1 MKINNS
7 IKLFAVVLLTCFTL
21 TANALEQEIPK
32 PGTVIGKSN
41 YKQYE
46 NLFPPEILL
55 AFEDGWG
62 GLIEPASVPV
72 GERAYHLPKA
82 FVAMSAENKGKY
94 SLDKDGNLIGGWNRN
109 GLPFP
114 DLQRSDEDFLIK
126 FMWNF
131 SGKYYLDDKQYFP
144 DTMSFVQRKGEPVR
158 CNIVDT
164 LQLNFTNRIVVPPT
178 PIMKSQNNVAYAQL
192 WQFKEPE
199 AIKNMMTVG
208 IRYMDLNKAD
218 ETYIYLPNMRRVLRG
233 DSGQR
238 SVPMSGSLVALDDI
252 GLFDGKTNEFTYKLV
267 GEQKVLALTD
277 ASNKEPTKNCF
288 DKQLP
293 LTFRGILSPVD
304 VYVIDIV
311 AKDPLYPQSKKR
323 IYVSKDSLTA
333 YYAVAWDR
341 SGNLWKAFMYACSP
355 APIPGDDP
363 TVGDNEAFSI
373 DLQFGM
379 TNLIVMKR
387 HYNTGGLTWDDVSPA
402 SLVKRAR

>member
-1 MKINNS
+1 
-7 IKLFAVVLLTCFTL
+7 LA
-21 TANALEQEIPK
+21 QEIPK
-32 PGTVIGKSN
+32 PGTVIDKSN

-46 NLFPPEILL
+46 NLFPPEILP

-62 GLIEPASVPV
+62 GLSEAASVPV

-94 SLDKDGNLIGGWNRN
+94 SLDKDGNLIGGWDRN

-114 DLQRSDEDFLIK
+114 DLKRSDEDFLIK

-131 SGKYYLDDKQYFP
+131 SGKYYMDDNQCFP
-144 DTMSFVQRKGEPVR
+144 DSMSFMQRKGEPVR

-164 LQLNFTNRIVVPPT
+164 IQLNFTNRIVVSPN
-178 PIMKSQNNVAYAQL
+178 PIMKTENNVAYAQL

-199 AIKNMMTVG
+199 AIKNTMTLG
-208 IRYMDLNKAD
+208 LRYMDLNKAD

-238 SVPMSGSLVALDDI
+238 SVPITGSLLALDDVN
-252 GLFDGKTNEFTYKLV
+252 LFDGKTNEFTYKLV
-267 GEQKVLALTD
+267 GEQKVLAFTEAFD
-277 ASNKEPTKNCF
+277 KEPTRKSF
-288 DKQLP
+288 DKLIP
-293 LTFRGILSPVD
+293 ITFRGILSPVD

-311 AKDPLYPQSKKR
+311 PKDALYPQSKKR
-323 IYVSKDSLTA
+323 IYISKDNLVA

-341 SGNLWKAFMYACSP
+341 AGKLWKVFTFAGGP
-355 APIPGDDP
+355 VPIPGDDP
-363 TVGDNEAFSI
+363 VAGYNEAFSI

-379 TNLIVMKR
+379 TCLVVLKR
-387 HYNTGGLTWDDVSPA
+387 NFNKGGLTWDDVSPA